1 MSGKHVKTYYL
12 THRQKRE
19 GRAVLE
25 ARNIWD
31 LVVRR
36 AEETPDREMAVD
48 EAGRRLTFGD
58 YRARAERAA
67 AGLAAR
73 GVGDGTVVSWVQPT
87 TLESMVLFGAL
98 RRLGA
103 VQNPILPI
111 YREREV
117 GFIVRQAG
125 PRLLVVPS
133 VWRGFDYGAL
143 AAQVTGDTDT
153 EVLVSDQ
160 DLPDGDPATLPPAPG
175 DDMTA
180 EGDVPVR
187 FVYYT
192 SGTTAEPKGARHGDR
207 SLRTASIGMSERL
220 GLAEDDRFA
229 FVFPITHVAGGVYIY
244 AALAYGLTFVLDQAF
259 DPATT
264 IDLLRREQI
273 TQGGAGTFFHQTYLA
288 AQRALPA
295 GEKLFPGVRTFPG
308 GGAPK
313 PPSLHYELKEAF
325 GAGVVSGYGLTE
337 APILTMN
344 RHDAP
349 DEVLA
354 TTEGQAVAGTR
365 LRIVTADGKE
375 AGVGEEGE
383 IRAKGPQV
391 TLGYLDAVLDAAA
404 FDDEGWFRT
413 GDLGTLDADGN
424 LTITGRLKDVIIR
437 KGENISAKEVE
448 DLLFTHPKVA
458 DVAVIGLP
466 DPASGERACA
476 VVVTA
481 EGQDPIGF
489 DEMKDHLLGA
499 GLITR
504 KLPEQLEHVDALPRN
519 PSGKIVKF
527 ELQARYRS

>member
-1 MSGKHVKTYYL
+1 ML
-12 THRQKRE
+12 
-19 GRAVLE
+19 A

-31 LVVRR
+31 LIVRR
-36 AEETPDREMAVD
+36 ADETPGREMAVD
-48 EAGRRLTFGD
+48 ESGRRMTFGE
-58 YRARAERAA
+58 YRDLCERAA

-73 GVGDGTVVSWVQPT
+73 GVGDGTVVSWIQPT
-87 TLESMVLFGAL
+87 TLEAMVLFGAL

-125 PRLLVVPS
+125 SRLLVTPS
-133 VWRGFDYGAL
+133 TWRSVDYQAM
-143 AAQVTGDTDT
+143 AQAVTVGTGT
-153 EVLVSDQ
+153 EVVVCDRS
-160 DLPDGDPATLPPAPG
+160 LPDGDPATLPPPPD
-175 DDMTA
+175 DDMHAAT
-180 EGDVPVR
+180 GDVPVR

-207 SLRTASIGMSERL
+207 SLRAASVGMSERL

-229 FVFPITHVAGGVYIY
+229 FVFPITHIAGGVYIY
-244 AALAYGLTFVLDQAF
+244 AAVAYGLTFVLDEAF

-264 IDLLRREQI
+264 IELLRRENI
-273 TQGGAGTFFHQTYLA
+273 TQAGAGTFFHQVYLK
-288 AQRALPA
+288 AQQDLPE
-295 GEKLFPGVRTFPG
+295 GEKLFPHVRTFPG

-313 PPSLHYELKEAF
+313 PPSLHYALKDAF
-325 GAGVVSGYGLTE
+325 GVGVVSGYGMTE

-354 TTEGQAVAGTR
+354 NTEGPAVAGTT
-365 LRIVTADGKE
+365 LRVVTLDGKD
-375 AGVGEEGE
+375 AGPGEEGE
-383 IRAKGPQV
+383 VRARGPQV
-391 TLGYLDAVLDAAA
+391 TLGYVDPALDADAV
-404 FDDEGWFRT
+404 DEQGWFRT

-448 DLLFTHPKVA
+448 DLLFTHPQVA
-458 DVAVIGLP
+458 DVAVVGLP
-466 DPASGERACA
+466 DDERGERACA
-476 VVVTA
+476 VVVTPPGA
-481 EGQDPIGF
+481 QPITF
-489 DEMKDHLLGA
+489 DEMTRHLLDA

-504 KLPEQLEHVDALPRN
+504 KLPEQLEVVDALPRN

-527 ELQARYRS
+527 ELQTRFST

>member
-1 MSGKHVKTYYL
+1 
-12 THRQKRE
+12 
-19 GRAVLE
+19 VLE

-48 EAGRRLTFGD
+48 ERGRRLSFGD

-67 AGLAAR
+67 AGLAAL

-87 TLESMVLFGAL
+87 TLEAMVLFGAL

-125 PRLLVVPS
+125 SRLLIVPS
-133 VWRGFDYGAL
+133 TWRGFDYEAMARG
-143 AAQVTGDTDT
+143 VTDGTGT
-153 EVLVSDQ
+153 EVLVVDDQ
-160 DLPDGDPATLPPAPG
+160 LPEGDPASLPSPP
-175 DDMTA
+175 DDSMTA

-187 FVYYT
+187 FIYYT

-207 SLRTASIGMSERL
+207 TLRTASLGMSERL

-229 FVFPITHVAGGVYIY
+229 FVFPITHVAGGVYAY

-264 IDLLRREQI
+264 IDLLRRESI
-273 TQGGAGTFFHQTYLA
+273 TQAGAGTFFHQTYLA
-288 AQRALPA
+288 AQQALPE
-295 GEKLFPGVRTFPG
+295 GEQLFPHVRTFPG

-313 PPSLHYELKEAF
+313 PPSLHHALKAAF

-344 RHDAP
+344 DHRAP
-349 DEVLA
+349 DDILA
-354 TTEGQAVAGTR
+354 TTEGPAVAGTR
-365 LRIVTADGKE
+365 LRIVTVDGKE

-383 IRAKGPQV
+383 VRAKGPQV
-391 TLGYLDAVLDAAA
+391 TLGYLDASLDAAA
-404 FDDEGWFRT
+404 FDEEGWFRT
-413 GDLGTLDADGN
+413 GDLGTLDAEGN

-448 DLLFTHPKVA
+448 DLLFTHARVA

-466 DPASGERACA
+466 DPESGERACA
-476 VVVTA
+476 VVVA
-481 EGQDPIGF
+481 PPGEEPISF
-489 DEMKDHLLGA
+489 DEMREHLLAA

-504 KLPEQLEHVDALPRN
+504 KLPEQLEVVDALPRN

-527 ELQARYRS
+527 ELQKRFGG

>member
-1 MSGKHVKTYYL
+1 ML
-12 THRQKRE
+12 Q
-19 GRAVLE
+19 

-31 LVVRR
+31 LIVRR
-36 AEETPDREMAVD
+36 ADETPDREMAVD
-48 EAGRRLTFGD
+48 ETGRRLTFGA
-58 YRARAERAA
+58 YRAQCEQAA
-67 AGLAAR
+67 AGLAAA
-73 GVGDGTVVSWVQPT
+73 GVGDGTVVSWIQPT
-87 TLESMVLFGAL
+87 TLEAMVLFGAL

-125 PRLLVVPS
+125 SKVLVTPS
-133 VWRGFDYGAL
+133 TWRGFDYQAM
-143 AAQVTGDTDT
+143 AEAVTEGTDT
-153 EVLVSDQ
+153 TVLVSDRS
-160 DLPDGDPATLPPAPG
+160 LPQGDPATLPPAPD
-175 DDMTA
+175 DDMNTA
-180 EGDVPVR
+180 TGDVPVR
-187 FVYYT
+187 FLYYT

-207 SLRTASIGMSERL
+207 SLRAASVGMSERL

-229 FVFPITHVAGGVYIY
+229 LVFPFTHVAGGVYIY
-244 AALAYGLTFVLDQAF
+244 AAVAYGLTFVLDEAF
-259 DPATT
+259 DPSTT
-264 IDLLRREQI
+264 IDLLRRENI
-273 TQGGAGTFFHQTYLA
+273 TQGGAGTFFHQTYLKV
-288 AQRALPA
+288 QQELPD
-295 GEKLFPGVRTFPG
+295 GEQLFPQVRTFPG

-313 PPSLHYELKEAF
+313 PPSLHYALKDAF
-325 GAGVVSGYGLTE
+325 GVGVVSGYGMTE

-349 DEVLA
+349 DDVLA
-354 TTEGQAVAGTR
+354 TTEGPAVAETS
-365 LRIVTADGKE
+365 LRIVTVDGKD

-391 TLGYLDAVLDAAA
+391 TLGYLDPALNAGA
-404 FDDEGWFRT
+404 FDEEGWFRT

-448 DLLFTHPKVA
+448 DLLFTHPQVG

-466 DPASGERACA
+466 DDESGERACA

-481 EGQDPIGF
+481 PDAQPITF
-489 DEMKDHLLGA
+489 EEMKRHLLDA

-504 KLPEQLEHVDALPRN
+504 KLPEQIELVDALPRN

-527 ELQARYRS
+527 ELQKQFAGQ

>member
-1 MSGKHVKTYYL
+1 ML
-12 THRQKRE
+12 Q
-19 GRAVLE
+19 

-31 LVVRR
+31 LIVAR
-36 AEETPDREMAVD
+36 ADETPDREMAVD
-48 EAGRRLTFGD
+48 ETGRRLTFGE
-58 YRARAERAA
+58 YRERCERAA

-73 GVGDGTVVSWVQPT
+73 GVGDGTVVSWIQPT
-87 TLESMVLFGAL
+87 TLEAMVLFGAL

-125 PRLLVVPS
+125 SSLLVTPS
-133 VWRGFDYGAL
+133 TWRGFDYQAM
-143 AAQVTGDTDT
+143 AEAVTAGTGT
-153 EVLVSDQ
+153 RVLVSDRS
-160 DLPDGDPATLPPAPG
+160 LPDGDPATLPPAPD
-175 DDMTA
+175 DDMNTPT
-180 EGDVPVR
+180 GGVPVR

-207 SLRTASIGMSERL
+207 SLRAASVGMSERL
-220 GLAEDDRFA
+220 GLADDDRFA
-229 FVFPITHVAGGVYIY
+229 LVFPFTHVAGGVYIY
-244 AALAYGLTFVLDQAF
+244 AAVAYGLTFVLDEAF
-259 DPATT
+259 DPSTT
-264 IDLLRREQI
+264 IDLLRRENI
-273 TQGGAGTFFHQTYLA
+273 TQGGAGTFFHQTYLKL
-288 AQRALPA
+288 QQELPP
-295 GEKLFPGVRTFPG
+295 GEKLFPHVRTFPG

-313 PPSLHYELKEAF
+313 PPSLHYALKDAF
-325 GAGVVSGYGLTE
+325 GVGVVSGYGMTE

-349 DEVLA
+349 DDVLA
-354 TTEGQAVAGTR
+354 TTEGPAVAGTS
-365 LRIVTADGKE
+365 LRIVTVDGKV

-383 IRAKGPQV
+383 VRAKGPQV
-391 TLGYLDAVLDAAA
+391 TLGYLDPALDAAA
-404 FDDEGWFRT
+404 FDDESWFRT
-413 GDLGTLDADGN
+413 GDLGTLDAEGN

-448 DLLFTHPKVA
+448 DLLFTHPQVG

-466 DPASGERACA
+466 DDASGERACA

-481 EGQDPIGF
+481 PDAEPITF
-489 DEMKDHLLGA
+489 DEMTRHLLDA

-504 KLPEQLEHVDALPRN
+504 KLPEQLELVDALPRN

-527 ELQARYRS
+527 ELQKQFAP

>member
-1 MSGKHVKTYYL
+1 M
-12 THRQKRE
+12 
-19 GRAVLE
+19 LE
-25 ARNIWD
+25 ARNIWE
-31 LVVRR
+31 LIVRR

-48 EAGRRLTFGD
+48 ETGRRLTFAA
-58 YRARAERAA
+58 YRDACERAA

-73 GVGDGTVVSWVQPT
+73 SVGEGTVVSWVQPT
-87 TLESMVLFGAL
+87 TLEAMVLFGAL

-117 GFIVRQAG
+117 GFIVRQAATT
-125 PRLLVVPS
+125 LLVVPS
-133 VWRGFDYGAL
+133 TWRGYDYEAM
-143 AAQVTGDTDT
+143 AAAVTEGTGT
-153 EVLVSDQ
+153 EVLVIDR
-160 DLPDGDPATLPPAPG
+160 DLPEGDPATLAPPPD
-175 DDMTA
+175 DDMHA

-187 FVYYT
+187 FLYYT

-207 SLRTASIGMSERL
+207 TLRTASLGMSERL
-220 GLAEDDRFA
+220 ALAADDRFA
-229 FVFPITHVAGGVYIY
+229 FVFPITHVAGGVYTY
-244 AALAYGLTFVLDQAF
+244 AAMAYGMTFVLDQAF

-264 IDLLRREQI
+264 IDLLRREGV
-273 TQGGAGTFFHQTYLA
+273 TQAGAGTFFHQTYLA
-288 AQRALPA
+288 AQQALPA
-295 GEKLFPGVRTFPG
+295 GERLFPDVRTFPG

-313 PPSLHYELKEAF
+313 PPSLHYDLKQAF
-325 GAGVVSGYGLTE
+325 GVGVVSGYGLTE

-344 RHDAP
+344 HHDAA

-354 TTEGQAVAGTR
+354 ATEGPAVAGTR
-365 LRIVTADGKE
+365 LRIVTVDGKD

-383 IRAKGPQV
+383 VRAKGPQV
-391 TLGYLDAVLDAAA
+391 TLGYLDAALDAAA
-404 FDDEGWFRT
+404 FADDGWFRT

-448 DLLFTHPKVA
+448 DLLFTHPRVA

-476 VVVTA
+476 VVVTPA
-481 EGQDPIGF
+481 GEAPITF
-489 DEMKDHLLGA
+489 EEMTGHLGEA

-519 PSGKIVKF
+519 PSGKILKF
-527 ELQARYRS
+527 ELQQRFG

>member
-1 MSGKHVKTYYL
+1 ML
-12 THRQKRE
+12 
-19 GRAVLE
+19 A

-31 LVVRR
+31 LIVRR
-36 AEETPDREMAVD
+36 ADETPGREMAVD
-48 EAGRRLTFGD
+48 ESGRRMTFGE
-58 YRARAERAA
+58 YRDLCERAA

-73 GVGDGTVVSWVQPT
+73 GVGDGTVVSWIQPT
-87 TLESMVLFGAL
+87 TLEAMVLFGAL

-125 PRLLVVPS
+125 SRLLVTPS
-133 VWRGFDYGAL
+133 TWRSVDYQAM
-143 AAQVTGDTDT
+143 AQAVTVGTGT
-153 EVLVSDQ
+153 EVVVCDRS
-160 DLPDGDPATLPPAPG
+160 LPDGDPATLPPPPD
-175 DDMTA
+175 DDMHAAT
-180 EGDVPVR
+180 GDVPVR

-207 SLRTASIGMSERL
+207 SLRAASVGMSERL

-229 FVFPITHVAGGVYIY
+229 FVFPITHIAGGVYIY
-244 AALAYGLTFVLDQAF
+244 AAVAYGLTFVLDEAF

-264 IDLLRREQI
+264 IELLRRENI
-273 TQGGAGTFFHQTYLA
+273 TQAGAGTFFHQVYLK
-288 AQRALPA
+288 AQQDLPE
-295 GEKLFPGVRTFPG
+295 GEKLFPHVRTFPG

-313 PPSLHYELKEAF
+313 PPSLHYALKDAF
-325 GAGVVSGYGLTE
+325 GVGVVSGYGMTE

-354 TTEGQAVAGTR
+354 NTEGPAVAGTT
-365 LRIVTADGKE
+365 LRVVTLDGKD
-375 AGVGEEGE
+375 AGPGEEGE
-383 IRAKGPQV
+383 VRARGPQV
-391 TLGYLDAVLDAAA
+391 TLGYVDPALDADA
-404 FDDEGWFRT
+404 FDEQGWFRT

-448 DLLFTHPKVA
+448 DLLFTHPQVA
-458 DVAVIGLP
+458 DVAVVGLP
-466 DPASGERACA
+466 DDERGERACA
-476 VVVTA
+476 VVVTPPGA
-481 EGQDPIGF
+481 QPITF
-489 DEMKDHLLGA
+489 DEMTRHLLDA
-499 GLITR
+499 ELITR
-504 KLPEQLEHVDALPRN
+504 KLPEQLEVVDALPRN

-527 ELQARYRS
+527 ELQTRFST

>member
-1 MSGKHVKTYYL
+1 ML
-12 THRQKRE
+12 
-19 GRAVLE
+19 A

-31 LVVRR
+31 LIVRR
-36 AEETPDREMAVD
+36 ADETPEREMAVD
-48 EAGRRLTFGD
+48 ESGRRMTFGE
-58 YRARAERAA
+58 YRDRCERAA

-73 GVGDGTVVSWVQPT
+73 GVGDGTVVSWIQPT
-87 TLESMVLFGAL
+87 TLEAMVLFGAL

-117 GFIVRQAG
+117 GFIVHQAG
-125 PRLLVVPS
+125 TRVLVTPS
-133 VWRGFDYGAL
+133 TWRGFDYEAM
-143 AAQVTGDTDT
+143 ARAVTEGTGT
-153 EVLVSDQ
+153 EVVVSDRA
-160 DLPDGDPATLPPAPG
+160 LPDGDPATLPPPPD
-175 DDMTA
+175 DDMNTA
-180 EGDVPVR
+180 TGDVPVR

-207 SLRTASIGMSERL
+207 SLRAASVGMSERL

-229 FVFPITHVAGGVYIY
+229 FVFPITHIAGGVYIY
-244 AALAYGLTFVLDQAF
+244 AAVAYGLTFVLDEAF

-264 IDLLRREQI
+264 IDLLRREDI
-273 TQGGAGTFFHQTYLA
+273 TQGGAGTFFHQVYLK
-288 AQRALPA
+288 AQQDLPE
-295 GEKLFPGVRTFPG
+295 GEKLFPHVRTFPG

-313 PPSLHYELKEAF
+313 PPSLHYALKDAF
-325 GAGVVSGYGLTE
+325 GVGVVSGYGMTE

-354 TTEGQAVAGTR
+354 DTEGPAVAGTT
-365 LRIVTADGKE
+365 LRIVTLDGKD
-375 AGVGEEGE
+375 AGPGEEGE
-383 IRAKGPQV
+383 VRAKGPQV
-391 TLGYLDAVLDAAA
+391 TLGYVDPALDADA
-404 FDDEGWFRT
+404 FDEQGWFRT

-448 DLLFTHPKVA
+448 DLLFTHPQVA
-458 DVAVIGLP
+458 DVAVVGLP
-466 DPASGERACA
+466 DDERGERACA
-476 VVVTA
+476 VVVA
-481 EGQDPIGF
+481 PPGADPITF
-489 DEMKDHLLGA
+489 DEMTRHLLDA

-504 KLPEQLEHVDALPRN
+504 KLPEQLEVVDALPRN

-527 ELQARYRS
+527 ELQQRFAT

>member
-1 MSGKHVKTYYL
+1 M
-12 THRQKRE
+12 
-19 GRAVLE
+19 LE

-36 AEETPDREMAVD
+36 AEATPDREMAVD
-48 EAGRRLTFGD
+48 ETGRRLSFAD
-58 YRARAERAA
+58 YRARCERAA

-73 GVGDGTVVSWVQPT
+73 GVADGTVVSWVQPT
-87 TLESMVLFGAL
+87 TLEAMVLFGAL

-111 YREREV
+111 YRQREV
-117 GFIVRQAG
+117 GFIVRQAA
-125 PRLLVVPS
+125 PRLLIVPS
-133 VWRGFDYGAL
+133 VWRGFDYEAM
-143 AAQVTGDTDT
+143 AAEVTEGTGT
-153 EVLVSDQ
+153 EVLAADRA
-160 DLPDGDPATLPPAPG
+160 LPDGDPGALPDPPG
-175 DDMTA
+175 DDMWA

-187 FVYYT
+187 FIYYT

-207 SLRTASIGMSERL
+207 SLRAASVGMSERL

-229 FVFPITHVAGGVYIY
+229 FVFPITHVAGGVYTY

-259 DPATT
+259 DPSTT
-264 IDLLRREQI
+264 IDLLRREGI
-273 TQGGAGTFFHQTYLA
+273 TQAGAGTFFHQTYLA
-288 AQRALPA
+288 AQRALPE
-295 GEKLFPGVRTFPG
+295 GEKLFPRVRTFPG

-313 PPSLHYELKEAF
+313 PPSLHHELKEAF

-344 RHDAP
+344 HHDAP
-349 DEVLA
+349 DDVLA
-354 TTEGQAVAGTR
+354 GTEGPAVAGTR

-383 IRAKGPQV
+383 VRAKGPQV
-391 TLGYLDAVLDAAA
+391 TLGYLDRALDAAA
-404 FDDEGWFRT
+404 FDEDGWFRT
-413 GDLGTLDADGN
+413 GDLGTLDAGGN

-458 DVAVIGLP
+458 DVAVVGLP

-476 VVVTA
+476 VVVPA
-481 EGQDPIGF
+481 EGQEPLSF
-489 DEMKDHLLGA
+489 AEMTDHLLGA

-504 KLPEQLEHVDALPRN
+504 KLPEQLELVGALPRN
-519 PSGKIVKF
+519 PSGKILKF
-527 ELQARYRS
+527 ELQARFRD

>member
-1 MSGKHVKTYYL
+1 M
-12 THRQKRE
+12 
-19 GRAVLE
+19 LE

-31 LVVRR
+31 LIVRR
-36 AEETPDREMAVD
+36 AEASPEREMAVD
-48 EAGRRLTFGD
+48 ESGRRLTFGG
-58 YRARAERAA
+58 YRDRCERAA
-67 AGLAAR
+67 AGLAAL

-87 TLESMVLFGAL
+87 TLEAMVLFGAL

-125 PRLLVVPS
+125 SALLIVPS
-133 VWRGFDYGAL
+133 VWRGFDYEAMARG
-143 AAQVTGDTDT
+143 VTEGTGT
-153 EVLVSDQ
+153 EVVVSDRS
-160 DLPDGDPATLPPAPG
+160 LPDGDPATLPPPPD

-180 EGDVPVR
+180 TGAVPVR
-187 FVYYT
+187 FIYYT

-207 SLRTASIGMSERL
+207 SLRAASVGMSERL
-220 GLAEDDRFA
+220 GLADDDRFA
-229 FVFPITHVAGGVYIY
+229 LVFPFTHVAGGVYIY
-244 AALAYGLTFVLDQAF
+244 AAVAYGLTFVLDEAF

-264 IDLLRREQI
+264 IDLLRREEI
-273 TQGGAGTFFHQTYLA
+273 TQGGAGTFFHQTYLK
-288 AQRALPA
+288 AQQALPA
-295 GEKLFPGVRTFPG
+295 GEKLFPAVRTFPG

-325 GAGVVSGYGLTE
+325 GVGVVSGYGMTE

-344 RHDAP
+344 HHDAA

-354 TTEGQAVAGTR
+354 TTEGPAVAGTR
-365 LRIVTADGKE
+365 LRIVTVDGKD

-383 IRAKGPQV
+383 VRAKGPQV
-391 TLGYLDAVLDAAA
+391 TLGYLDAALDAAA

-424 LTITGRLKDVIIR
+424 LSITGRLKDVIIR

-448 DLLFTHPKVA
+448 DLLFTHPRVA

-466 DPASGERACA
+466 DPESGERACA

-481 EGQDPIGF
+481 PGDEPIGF
-489 DEMKDHLLGA
+489 DEMTRHLLDA

-504 KLPEQLEHVDALPRN
+504 KLPEQLELVDALPRN

-527 ELQARYRS
+527 ELQKRFG